1 MTLSPAAFIGREDE
15 LSTLIRAV
23 DDHTGPRTW
32 LVAGEAGVGKTRLI
46 EELVARIPTT
56 AVAFGRGACIHTAHS
71 ALPFVSVAQAV
82 EALLGQFDPDDVAP
96 AVTSLPEL
104 GRVLPDVLSASP
116 TAATAD
122 GSIAWSNPEPTQLP
136 VFHALGALLQS
147 LAEIRP
153 VCIVLEDLHWA
164 DPSTRDL
171 VLYLADRLVGT
182 RATLLVTYRNDELHR
197 AHPLR
202 GVVADLDRR
211 RAVGHITLGP
221 FNDEELRQL
230 AVERLGR
237 IPAARTLAAVAD
249 RSQGNAFFAVEL
261 LDAIARGA
269 DSIRPELSSLI
280 LARVDALSPAA
291 QQVMRIVAVGGES
304 VREELLEVVAELDVD
319 ELTACLHDSVDQQV
333 LIVDEDGTLRF
344 RHALVQEAVYSTLLP
359 RERQRVHARY
369 AVALEA
375 HAERSAIR
383 GGSPAELAWHYRE
396 SRNPTRAA
404 PAFMAAADVAESQLA
419 FAEALTQLEAVLDL
433 WDDLD
438 APESLLGTTR
448 DALGRRAAACAFASG
463 DPVRAAL
470 LQREAI
476 DVAEE
481 PTATE
486 SGVADAQLGRYLW
499 ASGRAGEAL
508 DVLRRAAELVPAQ
521 PPTAERARVLA
532 GLGQNLMLATER
544 DEAERVLWSAID
556 VARSTGSRR
565 VEGHALNSLG
575 SVLAHNGRY
584 SEGAAMLDQALAIAE
599 TEDDSH
605 ELLRAYTN
613 YSSAM
618 HAAGYLDECERM
630 ARAGLDVAA
639 GYGEEGIFSAFFITS
654 NLADALRDRGRWDE
668 ATEALAMV
676 RRPEGMLS
684 ALWGVQKGVVVA
696 IRRGEFADAHRVLDQ
711 VDPET
716 AHAID
721 PQMLLDYW
729 PNMCELAIAEGDIAA
744 AHDAVERGLAQ
755 PLVVAVEM
763 ALRVRG
769 LELAATPTP
778 DNGHLADNGDA
789 AAKGHPATGELADL
803 ERLVDEH
810 VADIDHEPRIA
821 ALLAEGRAHHATAI
835 GRPDHDLWRAAVEA
849 WERAGVV
856 WETARTRYELAQAAL
871 RAGERAVARDE
882 LVAVVTV
889 ASELGATPLVSAAQQ
904 LLQHAGLERNDHGA
918 GHDGTHTS
926 PLTERELD
934 VLRLVADGCTNK
946 QIGEQLFI
954 SAKTASVHVSRILA
968 KLAVDNRTEAAA
980 AARRAGLV

>member
-1 MTLSPAAFIGREDE
+1 MTPAPTAFIGREDE
-15 LSTLIRAV
+15 LSTLVRAV
-23 DDHTGPRTW
+23 EDHAEPRTW
-32 LVAGEAGVGKTRLI
+32 LIAGEAGVGKTRLV
-46 EELVARIPTT
+46 EELIARTPAT
-56 AVAFGRGACIHTAHS
+56 AVSFGRGACIHTAHS
-71 ALPFVSVAQAV
+71 ALPFVSVAQAL
-82 EALLGQFDPDDVAP
+82 ESLLDRFDRTEVDPVVGA
-96 AVTSLPEL
+96 LPEL
-104 GRVLPDVLSASP
+104 GRVLPDSLSAAP
-116 TAATAD
+116 ATDPAED
-122 GSIAWSNPEPTQLP
+122 SDTWPSLEPSQLP
-136 VFHALGALLQS
+136 VFHAVSSLLQS
-147 LAEIRP
+147 LAAIRP
-153 VCIVLEDLHWA
+153 VCVVLEDLHWA

-182 RATLLVTYRNDELHR
+182 AATLLVTYRDDELHR

-202 GVVADLDRR
+202 AIVAELDRR
-211 RAVGHITLGP
+211 RGVGHITLRP

-249 RSQGNAFFAVEL
+249 RSQGNAFFAGEL

-291 QQVMRIVAVGGES
+291 QQVMRLVAVAGES
-304 VREELLEVVAELDVD
+304 VREELLEAVAELDVED
-319 ELTACLHDSVDQQV
+319 LTACLRDSVDQQI
-333 LIVDEDGTLRF
+333 LLVDPDGTLRF

-369 AVALEA
+369 AAALEA

-396 SRNPTRAA
+396 SRNPTQAA

-438 APESLLGTTR
+438 APLPLLGTTR

-476 DVAEE
+476 DVAED

-486 SGVADAQLGRYLW
+486 VGMADAQLGRYLW

-556 VARSTGSRR
+556 IARVTGSRR

-584 SEGAAMLDQALAIAE
+584 SEGAAMLDQALAIAK
-599 TEDDSH
+599 TEDDTL
-605 ELLRAYTN
+605 ELLRVYTN

-618 HAAGYLDECERM
+618 HAAGYLDECERL
-630 ARAGLDVAA
+630 AHTGIDVAA
-639 GYGEEGIFSAFFITS
+639 GHGEEGIFSAFFITS
-654 NLADALRDRGRWDE
+654 NMGDVMCVRGRWDE
-668 ATEALAMV
+668 AAELRARV
-676 RRPEGMLS
+676 RRPEGLLS
-684 ALWGVQKGVVVA
+684 AMWATQKGVVVM
-696 IRRGEFADAHRVLDQ
+696 IRRGDYDEAHRVLDQ
-711 VDPET
+711 IDPG
-716 AHAID
+716 AARGID

-729 PNMCELAIAEGDIAA
+729 PNVCELAMAESDITAA
-744 AHDAVERGLAQ
+744 RDAIERGLAQ
-755 PLVVAVEM
+755 PMMLPVAV
-763 ALRVRG
+763 ALRVRR
-769 LELAATPTP
+769 LELAARSSPH
-778 DNGHLADNGDA
+778 DGQLATDQ
-789 AAKGHPATGELADL
+789 LADL
-803 ERLVDEH
+803 ERLIDAH
-810 VADIDHEPRIA
+810 VADIDGEPRIA
-821 ALLAEGRAHHATAI
+821 ALLAEGRAHHATAR
-835 GRPDHDLWRAAVEA
+835 GQSDHDLWRTAVDA
-849 WERAGVV
+849 WERAGFV
-856 WETARTRYELAQAAL
+856 WETARTRFQLGQAAL
-871 RAGERAVARDE
+871 RAGQRAAARDE

-889 ASELGATPLVSAAQQ
+889 ASGLGASPLASSARQ
-904 LLQHAGLERNDHGA
+904 LLQHAGLDRNDDDAA
-918 GHDGTHTS
+918 GEDGRHSS
-926 PLTERELD
+926 PLTDRELD
-934 VLRLVADGCTNK
+934 VLRLVADGCTNR
-946 QIGEQLFI
+946 QIGEQLYI

-968 KLAVDNRTEAAA
+968 KLSVENRTEAAA

>member
-1 MTLSPAAFIGREDE
+1 MPSGVLCDTRSVTAAPAAFIGREDE
-15 LSTLIRAV
+15 LSTLARAV
-23 DDHTGPRTW
+23 EDHAEARTW
-32 LVAGEAGVGKTRLI
+32 LIAGEAGVGKTRLV
-46 EELVARIPTT
+46 EELINTT
-56 AVAFGRGACIHTAHS
+56 SADAVSFGRGACIHTAHS
-71 ALPFVSVAQAV
+71 ALPFVSVAQAI
-82 EALLGQFDPDDVAP
+82 EALLGRFDRTDVDPIVA
-96 AVTSLPEL
+96 ALPEL

-116 TAATAD
+116 TAATTE
-122 GSIAWSNPEPTQLP
+122 GPIAWSNPEPTQLP
-136 VFHALGALLQS
+136 VFHAIGALLQA

-249 RSQGNAFFAVEL
+249 RSQGNAFFAGEL

-333 LIVDEDGTLRF
+333 LIVGADGTLRF
-344 RHALVQEAVYSTLLP
+344 RHALVQEVVYATLLP

-369 AVALEA
+369 AAALEA

-396 SRNPTRAA
+396 SRDPTRAA
-404 PAFMAAADVAESQLA
+404 PAFMSAADVAESQLA
-419 FAEALTQLEAVLDL
+419 FAEALSQLEAVLDI

-438 APESLLGTTR
+438 SPVSLLGTTR

-476 DVAEE
+476 EVADE

-508 DVLRRAAELVPAQ
+508 DVLRRAAERVPAE

-584 SEGAAMLDQALAIAE
+584 REGAAMLDEALAIAE
-599 TEDDSH
+599 GEDDIH
-605 ELLRAYTN
+605 ERLRTYTN

-630 ARAGLDVAA
+630 ARTGLDVAA

-654 NLADALRDRGRWDE
+654 NLADVLRDRGRWDE
-668 ATEALAMV
+668 AAAALALA
-676 RRPEGMLS
+676 RRPEGQLS
-684 ALWGVQKGVVVA
+684 AMWGVQKGVVVT
-696 IRRGEFADAHRVLDQ
+696 IRRGEYDEAHRVLDQ
-711 VDPET
+711 IDPET

-729 PNMCELAIAEGDIAA
+729 PNACELAMAEGDTPG
-744 AHDAVERGLAQ
+744 AHEAIGRGLAQ
-755 PLVVAVEM
+755 PLILPVAM
-763 ALRVRG
+763 ALRVRR
-769 LELAATPTP
+769 LELAARSSPR
-778 DNGHLADNGDA
+778 DGQLATDQ
-789 AAKGHPATGELADL
+789 LADL
-803 ERLVDEH
+803 ERLIDAH
-810 VADIDHEPRIA
+810 VVDIDGEPRVA
-821 ALLAEGRAHHATAI
+821 ALLAEGRAHHATAVD
-835 GRPDHDLWRAAVEA
+835 RPDHDLWRAAVDA
-849 WERAGVV
+849 WERAGFV
-856 WETARTRYELAQAAL
+856 WETARTRYQLGQAAL
-871 RAGERAVARDE
+871 RAGERAAARDE
-882 LVAVVTV
+882 LAAVVTV
-889 ASELGATPLVSAAQQ
+889 ASKLGATPLASAAQQ
-904 LLQHAGLERNDHGA
+904 LLQHAGLDRNDDDVSG
-918 GHDGTHTS
+918 DDTNVS
-926 PLTERELD
+926 PLTDRELD

-946 QIGEQLFI
+946 QIGEQLYI